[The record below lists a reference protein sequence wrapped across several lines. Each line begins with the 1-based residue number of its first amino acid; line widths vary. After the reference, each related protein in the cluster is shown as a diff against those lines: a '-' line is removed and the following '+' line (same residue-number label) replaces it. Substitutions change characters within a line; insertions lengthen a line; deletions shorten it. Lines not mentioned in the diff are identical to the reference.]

1 MMLRLLGHRESN
13 IRDCR
18 VLLDEQKTTDITN
31 DRVQKLLDNPADID
45 RMLRETMREQ
55 SSG

>member
-1 MMLRLLGHRESN
+1 M
-13 IRDCR
+13 
-18 VLLDEQKTTDITN
+18 LLDEQKTTDITN